1 MSSQESFSIGFLL
14 REGTHLKLKLTLVR
28 LIFEREKLES
38 GYQAVLIMLVPFQSV
53 FKLMEITEM
62 TT

>member
-1 MSSQESFSIGFLL
+1 M
-14 REGTHLKLKLTLVR
+14 KLTLVR